1 MIEQPCGG
9 CGRVWCNCPEPEE
22 DNPWGEFTE
31 DWLSLILD
39 HEIGRAEWRTGVA
52 ADYEPDEVCA

>member
-1 MIEQPCGG
+1 MEDCMIEDD
-9 CGRVWCNCPEPEE
+9 REWPEPEVPY
-22 DNPWGEFTE
+22 DPWGELTE

-52 ADYEPDEVCA
+52 ADYEPDEVLA